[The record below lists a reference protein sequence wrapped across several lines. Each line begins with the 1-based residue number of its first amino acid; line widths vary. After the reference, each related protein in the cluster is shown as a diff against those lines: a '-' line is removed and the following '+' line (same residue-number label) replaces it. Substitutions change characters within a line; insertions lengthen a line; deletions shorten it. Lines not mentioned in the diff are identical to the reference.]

1 MFVNVR
7 ANLCIGSACLV
18 LELSFLGVTCPD
30 DEIRELMNGEAGNHP
45 AVIRLFSR
53 LGKEVTEEMS
63 KNTQNNTLAVSPLD
77 AKAEIDSIYA
87 NSNHAYH
94 KPQDRDHKGAVEHM
108 RQLHEKVFGK
118 A

>member
-1 MFVNVR
+1 MDVY
-7 ANLCIGSACLV
+7 G
-18 LELSFLGVTCPD
+18 D

-63 KNTQNNTLAVSPLD
+63 KHTQNNTLAVSPLD
-77 AKAEIDSIYA
+77 AKAEIESIQQ
-87 NSNHAYH
+87 NKSHPYH
-94 KPQDRDHKGAVEHM
+94 NGQDKDHKNAVEHM

-118 A
+118 